1 MLDMGGA
8 EKLLG
13 KGDMLYAPAGMA
25 KPLRVQGA
33 FISDD
38 EVVKLLDF
46 IKNQHQDEPEYV
58 EGITVDTGESSS
70 GDSSKKQEDKD
81 ELWDDALRIIMETGQ
96 ASTSMLQ
103 RRFRIGFS
111 RAGRLIDQ
119 MEALG
124 IIGPPQ
130 GSKPRELMMSPD
142 QIYNRYLASDSGE

>member
-1 MLDMGGA
+1 M
-8 EKLLG
+8 
-13 KGDMLYAPAGMA
+13 
-25 KPLRVQGA
+25 
-33 FISDD
+33 
-38 EVVKLLDF
+38 
-46 IKNQHQDEPEYV
+46 
-58 EGITVDTGESSS
+58 EGITADTGESSG
-70 GDSSKKQEDKD
+70 GDSSKNHEEKD

-119 MEALG
+119 MEVLG

-142 QIYNRYLASDSGE
+142 QIYNRYLAPDSGE